1 MTTIFFLQSVSWL
14 HSDVTPCNSHPPLF
28 GRERNLT
35 FQTQPCPYFCHAV
48 ETHTK
53 VCAALR
59 GAEVKAWLSNGGLI
73 SDACLGAARLLRAK
87 CQGGKDL
94 LWCWLISDVAQMQRK
109 ALPNYSKEKKKID
122 CTCILG
128 RIFSRKMCNF
138 LIKFLIQ
145 VQYCSP
151 LPRQWIT
158 VLFPLAF
165 NLPWLTDLQNLLS
178 LWIRHP
184 DDQSET
190 LRLEAK

>member
-1 MTTIFFLQSVSWL
+1 MSEYFLTGEAPGLHLSVAVVQPVSIQAFTPQPPISMTTIFFLQSVSWL

-73 SDACLGAARLLRAK
+73 SHACLGAARLLRAK

-94 LWCWLISDVAQMQRK
+94 LWCWLTSDVAQMQRK
-109 ALPNYSKEKKKID
+109 ALPNYSKEKKNR
-122 CTCILG
+122 LYLYF
-128 RIFSRKMCNF
+128 R
-138 LIKFLIQ
+138 
-145 VQYCSP
+145 
-151 LPRQWIT
+151 
-158 VLFPLAF
+158 
-165 NLPWLTDLQNLLS
+165 QNL
-178 LWIRHP
+178 
-184 DDQSET
+184 QQ
-190 LRLEAK
+190 KNV